1 MSLLLDT
8 HILLWW
14 LSDDPLLP
22 TAARVAIASPESEVL
37 VSAATG
43 WEIAVKKAAGR
54 LDAPDDLLEA
64 VEASNI
70 KTLPITATH
79 ALAAGALPPHHS
91 DPFDRM
97 LIAQARVE
105 KLVLVSVD
113 NRFPRYDVGLL
124 PLVMPPEQPA
134 AGRPS

>member
-1 MSLLLDT
+1 MSFLLDT

-22 TAARVAIASPESEVL
+22 TAAREVIASPDSQVL

-43 WEIAVKKAAGR
+43 WEIAIKQAAGR
-54 LDAPDDLLEA
+54 LDAPADLLEA
-64 VEASNI
+64 LETNDFE
-70 KTLPITATH
+70 TLPITVAH

-97 LIAQARVE
+97 LIAQARGE
-105 KLVLVSVD
+105 NLTLISVD
-113 NRFPRYDVGLL
+113 NRFPQYGVDLL
-124 PLVMPPEQPA
+124 RL
-134 AGRPS
+134 S

>member
-22 TAARVAIASPESEVL
+22 TAAREAIASPESEVL
-37 VSAATG
+37 VSAATA
-43 WEIAVKKAAGR
+43 WEIAIKQAAGR

-64 VEASNI
+64 VEDNDFG
-70 KTLPITATH
+70 TLPITAAH

-97 LIAQARVE
+97 LIAQARAE
-105 KLVLVSVD
+105 NLTLVSVD
-113 NRFPRYDVGLL
+113 NRFPQYDVELL
-124 PLVMPPEQPA
+124 PLA
-134 AGRPS
+134 

>member
-1 MSLLLDT
+1 VSLLLDT

-22 TAARVAIASPESEVL
+22 TAASEAIASPESEVL
-37 VSAATG
+37 VSAVTA
-43 WEIAVKKAAGR
+43 WEIAIKQAAGR

-64 VEASNI
+64 VEANDFE
-70 KTLPITATH
+70 TLPITAAH

-97 LIAQARVE
+97 LIAQARHDS
-105 KLVLVSVD
+105 LTLISVD
-113 NRFPRYDVGLL
+113 NRFPRYDVPLL
-124 PLVMPPEQPA
+124 PL
-134 AGRPS
+134 S